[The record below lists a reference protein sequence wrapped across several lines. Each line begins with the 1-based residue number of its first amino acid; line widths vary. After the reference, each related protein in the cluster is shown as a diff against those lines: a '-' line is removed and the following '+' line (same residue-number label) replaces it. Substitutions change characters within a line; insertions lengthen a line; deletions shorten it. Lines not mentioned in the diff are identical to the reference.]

1 MGASSSRLTILAAV
15 AGMASAFMPAQVS
28 RTWTNKALA
37 APKSSSA
44 VRSANRAERLRAMQL
59 SAAAAR
65 PVRASAE
72 GCRMDA
78 AASARARTT
87 RPRLAAASAP
97 APTPS
102 RAAASAPARTRR
114 LAAALGLAHTWPAA
128 ALACA
133 FAEKEVH

>member
-59 SAAAAR
+59 SAC
-65 PVRASAE
+65 
-72 GCRMDA
+72 GCTAGACECGRMSDGCGCVGPCSHNKA
-78 AASARARTT
+78 K
-87 RPRLAAASAP
+87 
-97 APTPS
+97 
-102 RAAASAPARTRR
+102 
-114 LAAALGLAHTWPAA
+114 
-128 ALACA
+128 ACGCVGA
-133 FAEKEVH
+133 CSHAKSCGCVGACSHSKACGCAGACSHMACGCAGVCIC